1 MAKKMTIIAVA
12 AATAVLAGCAKVED
26 DKNIDKAWTC
36 HGNDCCT
43 KVVEVE
49 GHEYIIMDGFYSG
62 GIIHAASCRCMN
74 K

>member
-36 HGNDCCT
+36 HDNDCCT
-43 KVVEVE
+43 K
-49 GHEYIIMDGFYSG
+49 S
-62 GIIHAASCRCMN
+62 R
-74 K
+74 